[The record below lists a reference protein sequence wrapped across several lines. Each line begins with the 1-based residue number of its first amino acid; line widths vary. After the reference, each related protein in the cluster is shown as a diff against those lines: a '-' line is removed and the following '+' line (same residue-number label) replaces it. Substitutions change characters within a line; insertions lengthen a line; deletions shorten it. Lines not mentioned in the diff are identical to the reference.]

1 MKGMRE
7 MEKGKKRK
15 KRWGKIKE
23 QNIEEREKKLT
34 IPKTKR
40 KAKRIKQRRKEK
52 KKLID
57 REVKKEPNR
66 I

>member
-23 QNIEEREKKLT
+23 QNIEEREKK
-34 IPKTKR
+34 INNPK
-40 KAKRIKQRRKEK
+40 
-52 KKLID
+52 
-57 REVKKEPNR
+57 N
-66 I
+66 